1 MFNPRRLT
9 LARRRRGLSEKQL
22 AAAICVTT
30 RALTA
35 YEAGEY
41 PPANDV
47 LSRIAR
53 VLEFPLAFF
62 SGDDLEEP
70 DPKGAS
76 FRSMKRMTAAQRHS
90 ALAAGAIAL
99 ELSKWVDKKFKL
111 PAPDLPDLSGEE
123 PEAAAAILRQEWGL
137 GELSIRN
144 MVHLLEAK
152 GVRVFSLL
160 ENTREIDAF
169 SLWNEHKLTLE

>member
-41 PPANDV
+41 PPADDV

-76 FRSMKRMTAAQRHS
+76 FRSMKRMTAAQRQPTACLDRS
-90 ALAAGAIAL
+90 CPRRARFALP
-99 ELSKWVDKKFKL
+99 KPVKK
-111 PAPDLPDLSGEE
+111 P
-123 PEAAAAILRQEWGL
+123 ILVSQPPG
-137 GELSIRN
+137 I
-144 MVHLLEAK
+144 
-152 GVRVFSLL
+152 
-160 ENTREIDAF
+160 
-169 SLWNEHKLTLE
+169 